1 MITCHCSD
9 FSCSIYN
16 YVDIERKRVVT
27 LYVDKEHIYPR
38 GGSGEYSVIWVV
50 SFPRFVMTT
59 GKTKELVLQELL
71 LDDTDA
77 VNATFLDRSTK
88 ICYYYSTS
96 FDYRLKF
103 ANIKK
108 RPKM

>member
-1 MITCHCSD
+1 
-9 FSCSIYN
+9 
-16 YVDIERKRVVT
+16 
-27 LYVDKEHIYPR
+27 
-38 GGSGEYSVIWVV
+38 
-50 SFPRFVMTT
+50 MTT
-59 GKTKELVLQELL
+59 GKTKVLVLQELL

-88 ICYYYSTS
+88 ISYYYSTS

-108 RPKM
+108 DLKCRKKNYICSRKFDFSTEGLFVAMFTDLHKQHGLLYVVQRHFI

>member
-1 MITCHCSD
+1 
-9 FSCSIYN
+9 
-16 YVDIERKRVVT
+16 
-27 LYVDKEHIYPR
+27 
-38 GGSGEYSVIWVV
+38 
-50 SFPRFVMTT
+50 MTT
-59 GKTKELVLQELL
+59 GKTKVLVLQELL
-71 LDDTDA
+71 IDDTDA
-77 VNATFLDRSTK
+77 VNATFLNRSTK

>member
-1 MITCHCSD
+1 MNTPS
-9 FSCSIYN
+9 FG
-16 YVDIERKRVVT
+16 
-27 LYVDKEHIYPR
+27 LYP
-38 GGSGEYSVIWVV
+38 
-50 SFPRFVMTT
+50 FPRFVMTT
-59 GKTKELVLQELL
+59 GKTKVLVLQELL

-108 RPKM
+108 DLKCRKKNYICSRKFDFSTEGLSLCLCCHVHGFT